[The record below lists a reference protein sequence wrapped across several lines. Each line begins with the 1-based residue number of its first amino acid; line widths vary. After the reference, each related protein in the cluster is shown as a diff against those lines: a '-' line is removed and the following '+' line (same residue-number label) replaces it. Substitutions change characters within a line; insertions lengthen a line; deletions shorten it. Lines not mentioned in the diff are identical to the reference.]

1 MTNQGWLEM
10 NQNGT
15 SRFSRFGLKRSG
27 LFTLQTSATE
37 YCLAIAY
44 SKTIHHKNCTIQEQ
58 HTNYFNWLL
67 QNRFVQQNSSRQIID
82 ELLQRIKTFNQV
94 HKQYTLRTVKL
105 QFCALQRMSFSLHKL
120 SFSDQLNASY
130 FLFLYV

>member
-1 MTNQGWLEM
+1 M

-58 HTNYFNWLL
+58 HTNYSNWLL
-67 QNRFVQQNSSRQIID
+67 ENRFVQQNFFRQIID
-82 ELLQRIKTFNQV
+82 ELLLKIKTSIQV
-94 HKQYTLRTVKL
+94 GALKVYFEDSEVTVLCFAK
-105 QFCALQRMSFSLHKL
+105 
-120 SFSDQLNASY
+120 NE
-130 FLFLYV
+130 LFFTQIIIY